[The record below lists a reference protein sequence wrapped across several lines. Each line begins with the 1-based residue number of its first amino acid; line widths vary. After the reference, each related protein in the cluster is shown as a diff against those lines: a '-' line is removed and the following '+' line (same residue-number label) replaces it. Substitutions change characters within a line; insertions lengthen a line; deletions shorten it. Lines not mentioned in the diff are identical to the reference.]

1 MIVCIPSRGR
11 PKTKTYKLFE
21 GNNVDVYHFVEP
33 QEVELYESNEV
44 PNVINIGATNRGIS
58 YVRNFILDFAK
69 AKGTEWI
76 MMCDDDVTRFD
87 IYKNKKNYKL
97 TFSELLP
104 YIHKAFKLPFEMV
117 GFNYKQYIWVADS
130 TYSVNTRTVEQCVLL
145 NVKKIWW
152 RYRPEF
158 DLKEDRDFALQ
169 TIKNGNGIFRWNRIG
184 VQSPDIGTNAGGLND
199 DYAQKRDQKSALR
212 MVQEW
217 HPFCEL
223 KKKKDRWD
231 IKMKLKDLAI
241 HHKKQVV

>member
-1 MIVCIPSRGR
+1 MIVCIPSKGR
-11 PKTKTYKLFE
+11 PSTKTYKLFE
-21 GNNVDVYHFVEP
+21 AKGTPVYHFCEP
-33 QEVELYESNEV
+33 QEVETYEANKV
-44 PNVINIGATNRGIS
+44 PNVINIGAQNRGIS

-69 AKGTEWI
+69 NKGEEWI
-76 MMCDDDVTRFD
+76 IMCDDDILRFYL
-87 IYKNKKNYKL
+87 YKDKKNVQL
-97 TFSELLP
+97 PFEELYP
-104 YIHKAFKLPFEMV
+104 YILKAIKLPFEMV

-130 TYSVNTRTVEQCVLL
+130 AYSVNTRTVEQCVLL
-145 NVKKIWW
+145 NVKKISW

-184 VQSPDIGTNAGGLND
+184 VSSPEIGSNDGGLND

-231 IKMKLKDLAI
+231 IKMKLKELAI